1 VQLPLQKY
9 LHTEGVG
16 GAVLVAAAA
25 AGVIWA
31 NSPWAAGYEALW
43 LTEIHVTLGPWDFE
57 HDLRHLVN
65 DGLMAVFFFV
75 VGLEI
80 KRELIEGA
88 LSDRRRV
95 MLPVVAALGGM
106 VVPAALYAL
115 IVAGGPGTSGW
126 GIPMAT
132 DIAFAIAVLALTAAT
147 HDLKVL
153 LLAIAIVDDIGAILV
168 IAVFYTADFSAAAA
182 GVALGCVGAVLLMQR
197 VGFTH
202 MGFYVPVAAL
212 FWIAVLESGVHATI
226 AGVVLGALTPARALL
241 SRQDLVHAVRVLD
254 ERLSAVEPNEE
265 RNADRPEETEML
277 LAEVE
282 ELARQSESPLDRAE
296 RLFHPWSS
304 YVILPLF
311 ALANGGIALT
321 ADAMRAAV
329 DSPVAW
335 AIAVGLV
342 VGKPLGITAFSW
354 IAVRA
359 GIASLPEG
367 MNWRHLA
374 GVGLLGGIGFT
385 VSLFITDLAFD
396 DAGLIATAKAGIFA
410 ASLVAATGGWL
421 AMRRE

>member
-1 VQLPLQKY
+1 
-9 LHTEGVG
+9 
-16 GAVLVAAAA
+16 
-25 AGVIWA
+25 
-31 NSPWAAGYEALW
+31 
-43 LTEIHVTLGPWDFE
+43 
-57 HDLRHLVN
+57 
-65 DGLMAVFFFV
+65 
-75 VGLEI
+75 
-80 KRELIEGA
+80 LIEGA